1 LATVPTSTAPTHR
14 SILGCFWQQVSDG
27 FHGQKADILVPASAS
42 SQARQW
48 KMRVL
53 GGVKQVAEREGF
65 DYRGLAQVLVNTT
78 LR

>member
-1 LATVPTSTAPTHR
+1 
-14 SILGCFWQQVSDG
+14 
-27 FHGQKADILVPASAS
+27 VPASAS